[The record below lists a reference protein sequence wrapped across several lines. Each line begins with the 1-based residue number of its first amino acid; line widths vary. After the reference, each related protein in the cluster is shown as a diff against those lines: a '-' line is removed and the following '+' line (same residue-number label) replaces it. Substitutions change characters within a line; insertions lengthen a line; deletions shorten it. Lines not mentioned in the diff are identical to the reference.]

1 MALSKKKK
9 PPVHALTAKEMMCE
23 SLDLPLSVVS
33 DLSYME
39 ILGNNRVV
47 LDGCKGILDYDDD
60 SVCLSLSKGTVRFSG
75 DGICFRALNCEQA
88 VITGKIYT
96 IEFR

>member
-9 PPVHALTAKEMMCE
+9 TSAPTMTAKDIMCE
-23 SLDLPLSVVS
+23 KLDLPLSVVS

-39 ILGNNRVV
+39 ILGNSRVV

-75 DGICFRALNCEQA
+75 DGLCFRALNCEQA
-88 VITGKIYT
+88 VISGKIFT